1 MKNWLMFGLL
11 GMIWG
16 SSFLLIKIG
25 LQELNA
31 FELVS
36 GRIGVTA
43 LAFAITLVV
52 MRKPLPHD
60 AKTWAI
66 LAVVGVTNTVIPF
79 VLITSGEQMI
89 DSGLASVLNATT
101 PLFSIVIAHLALADD
116 RIHSGKILGLLAGFV
131 GVIILA
137 SRSVDPNHPNPLP
150 GQIAILIAAFFYAIS
165 AVIIRRN
172 LRHLEPT
179 ISAGRSIIVG
189 GLVVI
194 AITLLI
200 DHPLPNLGAL
210 HSGPVLAVVALAILN
225 TFIANII
232 YFTLIANWGASRT
245 TMVTYL
251 VPPLGLL
258 LGALVDNEPIDI
270 RLIVGA
276 ALIIGGG
283 VPAHMHRPKPP
294 ATAAIAAPRRQRTA
308 PPSASTAPEPRN

>member
-11 GMIWG
+11 GLIWG

-25 LQELNA
+25 VQELNA

-36 GRIGVTA
+36 GRIGFTA
-43 LAFAITLVV
+43 LAFVITLVV
-52 MRKPLPHD
+52 MRKPLPRD
-60 AKTWAI
+60 AKTWAL

-116 RIHSGKILGLLAGFV
+116 RIHGGKILGLLAGFV

-150 GQIAILIAAFFYAIS
+150 GQIAILIAAFFYAVS

-179 ISAGRSIIVG
+179 ITAGTSIIIGAV
-189 GLVVI
+189 VVI

-200 DHPLPNLGAL
+200 DHPLPNLSAL
-210 HSGPVLAVVALAILN
+210 HSGPVLAVFALAILN

-232 YFTLIANWGASRT
+232 YFTLISNWGASRT

-270 RLIVGA
+270 RLILGA
-276 ALIIGGG
+276 VLIIGG
-283 VPAHMHRPKPP
+283 VALANLRRPKPIADDSADVP
-294 ATAAIAAPRRQRTA
+294 VGEVTA
-308 PPSASTAPEPRN
+308 